1 MTTEETL
8 TGLREMAT
16 YDCGFEEQSDIALA
30 AADVIVT
37 LLVEVTSLRKQL
49 DAAVED
55 LYIAC
60 KGAPCNS
67 GVCVAKNCKGNIIPC
82 HFEWRGAER
91 GE

>member
-1 MTTEETL
+1 MKPTSFNYSDYAKL
-8 TGLREMAT
+8 QIEMERKNEYVNAL
-16 YDCGFEEQSDIALA
+16 IA
-30 AADVIVT
+30 
-37 LLVEVTSLRKQL
+37 ENERLRKQL

-82 HFEWRGAER
+82 NFEWRGEVPQKEDTASDE
-91 GE
+91 